1 MRCRRAQVTTL
12 ALHLIYSGQ
21 SKICTD
27 GSQKLL
33 IGNERNAPFPLS
45 GASHRR
51 LQITALVE
59 VAGCWESVNHI
70 CGGLWITGRRWDFL
84 ASSPCLL
91 LVEPDAAQC

>member
-21 SKICTD
+21 CSFDLWWQGLADDVGIEAAKICTD

-33 IGNERNAPFPLS
+33 IGDERNAPFTLS

-59 VAGCWESVNHI
+59 VAK
-70 CGGLWITGRRWDFL
+70 R
-84 ASSPCLL
+84 
-91 LVEPDAAQC
+91 